1 MTTAVLFVSHSAELN
16 GAELMLLNLI
26 KELDRTKFRPVLI
39 TPRNGPLKDEAV
51 KCRCESLTIP
61 MKWRLTERANIWKQ
75 PLSWAF
81 NLRSIRLIAQAA
93 AEKNIRLIFSN
104 SASVFSGSLAAKRL
118 NVPHVWSIHE
128 ILAGDQPILFYI
140 LGRKNLVRLISRS
153 SCCVIVNSEASRR
166 PFEEYPNIRVVYNG
180 IPFEGKGPRDRT
192 EAKKALGLSHDDLTL
207 GIIGKIYA
215 GKGQKEVILAVE
227 RLRRSLP
234 SIKLFIIGAVKNR
247 RYYRELERLI
257 HQYSIQD
264 RIFFT
269 GQIPDVFKY
278 LKAFDLL
285 IVASRVESFGR
296 TAVEAM
302 AAGTPVLAL
311 KAGGLPEIISHKQ
324 NGYLMD
330 SADPDTIQSAVESVF
345 KDPALTSDIVKNGLQ
360 TYKER
365 FSLEKHVRQVE
376 DIFDMCLRGKRD
388 HA

>member
-1 MTTAVLFVSHSAELN
+1 
-16 GAELMLLNLI
+16 
-26 KELDRTKFRPVLI
+26 
-39 TPRNGPLKDEAV
+39 
-51 KCRCESLTIP
+51 
-61 MKWRLTERANIWKQ
+61 
-75 PLSWAF
+75 
-81 NLRSIRLIAQAA
+81 LIAQAA
-93 AEKNIRLIFSN
+93 AEKNVRLIFSN

-166 PFEEYPNIRVVYNG
+166 PFEEYPNVRVVYNG
-180 IPFEGKGPRDRT
+180 IPFKDKGPRDRT
-192 EAKKALGLSHDDLTL
+192 EAKKALGLSHDDLIL

-234 SIKLFIIGAVKNR
+234 SVKLFITGAVKDR
-247 RYYRELERLI
+247 RYNRELERLI
-257 HQYSIQD
+257 HQYSLQD

-269 GQIPDVFKY
+269 GQVPDVFKY
-278 LKAFDLL
+278 LKAMDLL

-345 KDPALTSDIVKNGLQ
+345 KDPSLTSEIIKNGLQ

-376 DIFDMCLRGKRD
+376 DILDMCLRGKRD